1 MYIHTS
7 HLDKFQVSMR
17 IPISPNSTWVYS
29 SGHFGWILV
38 EIVWVN
44 SRGNFLG
51 EFSWT
56 KCPRKFLYLGE
67 FSWTKNVH
75 ENSWKMSTRIHPLK
89 ISTRTPSFWKK
100 VSTRIHFPR
109 EFSIPYFLSFIF
121 NKFFSTSKI
130 VQGVLILKLCIYFI
144 LKMVLFF
151 DSIKVEFSRG
161 LEIKR
166 YD

>member
-1 MYIHTS
+1 MFAKLLWKQIGIHKYINYIHTS
-7 HLDKFQVSMR
+7 HLDKFQVSTR
-17 IPISPNSTWVYS
+17 IPISLNFTWVYS

-89 ISTRTPSFWKK
+89 MSTRIPSFWKK
-100 VSTRIHFPR
+100 VSTRIHFPLK
-109 EFSIPYFLSFIF
+109 FSIPLWATFERV
-121 NKFFSTSKI
+121 FFMFSGSKNC
-130 VQGVLILKLCIYFI
+130 LE
-144 LKMVLFF
+144 FF
-151 DSIKVEFSRG
+151 
-161 LEIKR
+161 
-166 YD
+166 